1 MSYKLVQIT
10 DDLTMVNEGNVGG
23 FLIQKDPATFMP
35 NLWTR
40 ICQKYNISSV
50 IDVGCGMGYALIEFK
65 KYAGYVFGID
75 GSEFVQQHS
84 PVKHLIQ
91 KVDFSKELMTC
102 STPFDLCWS
111 CEFVEHVEE
120 QYIPNYIDIFKK
132 SKYVAITYAD
142 IGQDGYHHVNCQNKE
157 YWINLFTKHGLEYSE
172 EDTQEFRKY
181 AYEDG
186 LVYNS
191 AYKDNHFYNRGLFF
205 INKTIKA
212 N

>member
-10 DDLTMVNEGNVGG
+10 DNLTMVNEGNVGG

-35 NLWTR
+35 NLWMR

-50 IDVGCGMGYALIEFK
+50 VDVGCGMGYALIEFK
-65 KYAGYVFGID
+65 KHVKDIYGID

-84 PVKHLIQ
+84 PIKHFIE
-91 KVDFSKELMTC
+91 KFDFSQEKMSLNT
-102 STPFDLCWS
+102 TFDLCWS
-111 CEFVEHVEE
+111 CEFLEHVEE

-132 SKYVAITYAD
+132 SKYIAITYAD
-142 IGQDGYHHVNCQNKE
+142 IGQDGYHHVNCQNEE
-157 YWINLFTKHGLEYSE
+157 YWISLFTKHGLEYNE

-181 AYEDG
+181 AYKDG
-186 LVYNS
+186 LVYNPV
-191 AYKDNHFYNRGLFF
+191 YKDNHFYNRGLFF